1 MLNCFIRT
9 FNLFKE
15 MNGVTKKVDLAVSE
29 TAVIDNTLW

>member
-9 FNLFKE
+9 LNLFKE
-15 MNGVTKKVDLAVSE
+15 MNGVTKKVELVLSE